1 MSKIL
6 LVEDNANAKLAYS
19 IALKRFRFEVQTAS
33 DGQEAMESF
42 RKKRTDLVI
51 TDFKMPRLDG
61 QQLALRVHQLEP
73 NVPVLMISAFEVSE
87 IENKVAGE
95 DGMYFLAK
103 PFSTVQLINT
113 VNRILHANKTT
124 GD

>member
-19 IALKRFRFEVQTAS
+19 IALKRFGFEVQTAS
-33 DGQEAMESF
+33 DGQEALESF

-51 TDFKMPRLDG
+51 TDFKMPRLNG
-61 QQLALRVHQLEP
+61 QQLALQLHQLEP

-95 DGMYFLAK
+95 NGMYFLAK

-113 VNRILHANKTT
+113 VNRILHENKTT